1 MSVSILRHLC
11 KFVDEVASLL
21 LQVVVLTMLKET

>member
-1 MSVSILRHLC
+1 LC

-21 LQVVVLTMLKET
+21 LQVVVLTMLKETWKSCN